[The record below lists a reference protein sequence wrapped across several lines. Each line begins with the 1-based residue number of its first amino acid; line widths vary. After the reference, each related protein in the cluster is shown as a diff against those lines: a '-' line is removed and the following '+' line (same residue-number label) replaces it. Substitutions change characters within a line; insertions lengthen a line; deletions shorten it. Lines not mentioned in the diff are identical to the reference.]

1 MLITPLLAAAALQP
15 PPRAWAAP
23 RGRVVLMS
31 DAETPSVDLA
41 ARTFFQLAPPK
52 ALALANTWLPGDE
65 QAEVFAS
72 MSGALAE
79 ADASEDP
86 EGRRSLIDA
95 LHVSGVGRGPRTA
108 LFASVRRERVV
119 VRSHASNPLTP
130 SLCDGRE
137 RGRRRVLL
145 YTLSSPPSHL

>member
-1 MLITPLLAAAALQP
+1 MLITPLLAAALQP

-86 EGRRSLIDA
+86 AGRRSLIDA

-119 VRSHASNPLTP
+119 VRTCLEPSNPVLTVR
-130 SLCDGRE
+130 RE
-137 RGRRRVLL
+137 REREA
-145 YTLSSPPSHL
+145 SCAPSHL